1 MSEDTKLNEDAKIL
15 DEIGD
20 YKYGFHDRDDNYVF
34 KSQRGLSKEVVEN
47 ISRMKGEPAW
57 MLDFRLKALEHYLA
71 RPMPNWGPDI
81 SNLDLDN
88 IFYYV
93 KPTEKSEKSWDDVPD
108 DIKNTFDKL
117 GIPEAERKFLAGVG
131 AQYECLSG
139 DARVYTARGVVPIRD
154 VIPGDV
160 VFSLDEA
167 TNQIIPAPVK
177 NFMPKGERTV
187 FEVKVGTRTIK
198 ATENHPFLVLEL
210 YRKEGNQRGRYSRS
224 WKYMRELK
232 VGDLVAVA
240 KSLPDVGQD
249 YELEQPNIETN
260 WRHNHVELPKQ
271 TSKDLMWWLG
281 LYIGDGFIHSEN
293 EKARVEVAIPATDQP
308 LRNEFKQVT
317 VRLFDIAAQNG
328 DPYRLTVGS
337 TIVARYLEAN
347 GFSGGA
353 LEKRVPD
360 WVASLPQ
367 EQILAFIGG
376 YVDADGYVR
385 DHAKNKDVMLTS
397 ANPEL
402 LQDVR
407 NLADVCG
414 VGTSNIHR
422 FEGKHPHDK
431 DRTMVGYRMM
441 FSGDFE
447 RLGCRSEQRLVRM
460 DKRKFH
466 HSHSMA
472 EGTSFRNHVNEFF
485 GYARIETITPAGVE
499 MVYDIEV
506 DGPHNFVAE
515 GLIVHNSEM
524 VYHSILEHLEKQGV
538 IFLSIEDGLKQYPD
552 LFREYFGTVIPI
564 EDNKFAALNSA
575 VWSGG
580 SFVYVPKNVKVD
592 LPLQAYFRLNTA
604 NVGQFERTLII
615 VDEGASV
622 HYVEGCTAP
631 QYTTNSFHSGVIE
644 IIVKKGAR
652 SRYSTIQNWS
662 TNVFNLVT
670 QRAKVYANASHEWVD
685 ANLGCLAEGSAVTTP
700 QGIKTIE
707 SLEIG
712 DQVLSYDEAKGKL
725 CFKTVTAKRFSGH
738 QPVHTVSVGER
749 KLQVTANH
757 PFYSYHYTP
766 ENAKKS
772 GRYRFGYV
780 RADELKKV
788 ILPKTSMDYGSP
800 HFLTMPTLE
809 TRFES
814 MNQYADNL
822 TMTRS
827 RPSRLTIGEYTTD
840 NLMWMF
846 GYWIGDGNMDAK
858 PAKTEDVIRFA
869 RIGFSTPRENRAR
882 EKLMNV
888 MTSVIDIDPT
898 ERSDGHHVAW
908 NSKELVEF
916 FKANGF
922 YGKASS
928 KRIPEW
934 IWSLPESQ
942 RLAFVAGYID
952 ADGHVNAH
960 GFHIKSANRQL
971 LEDVASLLVT
981 LGITS
986 RLHTEFSEPRKV
998 TIMGVECIA
1007 HGSYRLAF
1015 LPEERLL
1022 PYLSQ
1027 QLQEKSFAQHSR
1039 QNRFRQTVGRSQL
1052 TLGEDVEI
1060 VSVEVS
1066 PATQETVP
1074 TWDIEV
1080 EGTGNFVSQGFIVH
1094 NSKLTMKYPSCYLM
1108 EPGARGEMLSMAFA
1122 GAGQVQDAGS
1132 KMVHFA
1138 PNTTSKITS
1147 KSISKS
1153 GGRASYRGL
1162 VKVYKG
1168 AKGVKSNV
1176 VCDALL
1182 LDPQS
1187 RSDTYPS
1194 IEIDEDDV
1202 SIGHEASVSKVGE
1215 EQLFYLMSRGLSEG
1229 EATSMVVSG
1238 FIEPLVKELPM
1249 EYAVEMNRLIQLQM
1263 EGSIG

>member
-1 MSEDTKLNEDAKIL
+1 MSEDTKVNEDAKIL
-15 DEIGD
+15 GDIGE

-47 ISRMKGEPAW
+47 ISRMKGEPQW
-57 MLDFRLKALEHYLA
+57 MLDFRLKALAHYLV
-71 RPMPNWGPDI
+71 RPMPTWGPDI

-131 AQYECLSG
+131 AQYE
-139 DARVYTARGVVPIRD
+139 
-154 VIPGDV
+154 
-160 VFSLDEA
+160 
-167 TNQIIPAPVK
+167 
-177 NFMPKGERTV
+177 
-187 FEVKVGTRTIK
+187 
-198 ATENHPFLVLEL
+198 
-210 YRKEGNQRGRYSRS
+210 
-224 WKYMRELK
+224 
-232 VGDLVAVA
+232 
-240 KSLPDVGQD
+240 
-249 YELEQPNIETN
+249 
-260 WRHNHVELPKQ
+260 
-271 TSKDLMWWLG
+271 
-281 LYIGDGFIHSEN
+281 
-293 EKARVEVAIPATDQP
+293 
-308 LRNEFKQVT
+308 
-317 VRLFDIAAQNG
+317 
-328 DPYRLTVGS
+328 
-337 TIVARYLEAN
+337 
-347 GFSGGA
+347 
-353 LEKRVPD
+353 
-360 WVASLPQ
+360 
-367 EQILAFIGG
+367 
-376 YVDADGYVR
+376 
-385 DHAKNKDVMLTS
+385 
-397 ANPEL
+397 
-402 LQDVR
+402 
-407 NLADVCG
+407 
-414 VGTSNIHR
+414 
-422 FEGKHPHDK
+422 
-431 DRTMVGYRMM
+431 
-441 FSGDFE
+441 
-447 RLGCRSEQRLVRM
+447 
-460 DKRKFH
+460 
-466 HSHSMA
+466 
-472 EGTSFRNHVNEFF
+472 
-485 GYARIETITPAGVE
+485 
-499 MVYDIEV
+499 
-506 DGPHNFVAE
+506 
-515 GLIVHNSEM
+515 SEM

-622 HYVEGCTAP
+622 HYVEGCFLAGARVRTRNGEKAIENIEVGNEVMTHQGRWRKVYHTQKRPYHGNIYNLRFYGDSGRELKVTAEHPLLVVRRERKSMRNKEFRPTWARADSVKESDYLVIPVPQPEAEFELAMAQENNSRNSPIREIRVEEFLAKNIPDWFAENPSGDLNVSPFSLDENFMYVPIKEITVEEQETEVFNFSVEEDESYVAEGVISHNCTAP

-685 ANLGCLAEGSAVTTP
+685 SNLGCLAEGSTVTTP
-700 QGIKTIE
+700 AGIKAIE
-707 SLEIG
+707 ALEVG
-712 DQVLSYDEAKGKL
+712 DQVLSYNEAEGKL
-725 CFKTVTAKRFSGH
+725 CFRAVAAKRFSGR
-738 QPVHTVSVGER
+738 QPVHTVSIGER

-757 PFYSYHYTP
+757 PFYSYHYNP
-766 ENAKKS
+766 DNAKKS

-780 RADELKKV
+780 RADELKQA
-788 ILPKTSMDYGSP
+788 ILPRTSLDFGTP

-809 TRFES
+809 TKFES
-814 MNQYADNL
+814 MNQYANNL
-822 TMTRS
+822 TMTRQ
-827 RPSRLTIGEYTTD
+827 RPSHMTIGEYTTD
-840 NLMWMF
+840 DLMWMF
-846 GYWIGDGNMDAK
+846 GYWIGDGDMAFK

-869 RIGFSTPRENRAR
+869 HIGFSTPREDRAR

-888 MTSVIDIDPT
+888 MTSVIDIEPS
-898 ERSDGHHVAW
+898 ERPDGHHLAW

-928 KRIPEW
+928 KRISEW

-952 ADGHVNAH
+952 ADGMVNAH
-960 GFHIKSANRQL
+960 GFHIRSVNRGL

-998 TIMGVECIA
+998 TIMGVECTA
-1007 HGSYRLAF
+1007 HGSYRLSF
-1015 LPEERLL
+1015 LPEARLL
-1022 PYLSQ
+1022 PYISQ
-1027 QLQEKSFAQHSR
+1027 QLQDKSLAQHSR
-1039 QNRFRQTVGRSQL
+1039 QNQFRQTVGRSQL
-1052 TLGEDVEI
+1052 ALGGDVEI
-1060 VSVEVS
+1060 VPVEVS
-1066 PATQETVP
+1066 PASQDAVP

-1108 EPGARGEMLSMAFA
+1108 EPGAHGEMLSMAFA
-1122 GAGQVQDAGS
+1122 GAGQIQDAGS
-1132 KMVHFA
+1132 KMIHFA

-1147 KSISKS
+1147 KSISKG

-1182 LDPQS
+1182 LDPKS
-1187 RSDTYPS
+1187 RSDTYPT

-1202 SIGHEASVSKVGE
+1202 TIGHEASVSKVGE
-1215 EQLFYLMSRGLSEG
+1215 EQLFYLMSRGLTEE
-1229 EATSMVVSG
+1229 EATGMVVSG